1 MFIGKF
7 EREYRRVSA
16 GWHRHDWSV
25 REHHEPEEKKL
36 WLSANDDEMI

>member
-16 GWHRHDWSV
+16 GWHRHARSV
-25 REHHEPEEKKL
+25 GEPLEPPQSKL
-36 WLSANDDEMI
+36 WLSANDDEMV